1 MVARAVHSPPH
12 REAPSGLAAAV
23 MLRWRMFLTRLAHGA
38 GELGTAAATGVRS
51 TIALGVLLDI
61 ESLPVVVLAAAA
73 LLAGA
78 VGGTLIAPSGARTAA
93 ALAGAASFLWTAL
106 RWLVLR
112 VTEPR
117 LAASDPNGVRGAF
130 AAGLLVYALAV
141 TPGLRLAAWLA
152 SAVITAVV
160 LLRRGAGRS
169 AVLSGVGLAWGAQ
182 AFVVC
187 GMWFA
192 RNAYVALVAMR
203 G

>member
-1 MVARAVHSPPH
+1 M
-12 REAPSGLAAAV
+12 
-23 MLRWRMFLTRLAHGA
+23 
-38 GELGTAAATGVRS
+38 
-51 TIALGVLLDI
+51 
-61 ESLPVVVLAAAA
+61 LAAAA

-141 TPGLRLAAWLA
+141 TPGL
-152 SAVITAVV
+152 
-160 LLRRGAGRS
+160 
-169 AVLSGVGLAWGAQ
+169 GLAWGAQ